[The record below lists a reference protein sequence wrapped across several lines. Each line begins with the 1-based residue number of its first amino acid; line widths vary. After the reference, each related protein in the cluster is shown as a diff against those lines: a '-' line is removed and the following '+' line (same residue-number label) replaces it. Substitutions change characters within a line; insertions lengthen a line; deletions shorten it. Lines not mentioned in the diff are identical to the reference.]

1 MNFLTQMPRQLTTPS
16 STRSGPRSHLRD
28 VYEGVRAAYKHRK
41 IIQGWAKSA
50 AASVRRG
57 STASMP
63 TIRSIKS
70 SRSGPSAAVTELTGL
85 STRLPNKKVSKG
97 TRPKPRG
104 LKRVKISAE
113 FRKKVKLCEQASK
126 LSGYFQAN
134 YLAQQMPTP
143 VTNKTAVSETMLCPQ
158 VAHGSVFSYANVLH
172 AASRLWNN
180 KPANATPTN
189 SDPLNFDARGTII
202 DVHKQWAVM
211 RFKNNTLRT
220 IRIKHMLFTP
230 KSQQAVFSPLFAWQ
244 NAVVDMGAVGR
255 LIGTPAV
262 TVNSLF
268 IHPNTFDQVKQY
280 FSSSETDYTLEPGQ
294 AIQETIQGPSMT
306 YDGGKFTQN
315 GAYAFQGK
323 QDIYSVVIVQYD
335 LTVGNVPDTVVGY
348 VNEPATNVT
357 LGNSLLIQSTY
368 HCKLSMP
375 EPAGWTSGGIIPA
388 AGPVK
393 LNLRQKMYCYDD
405 FNTVTTAET
414 AYTREDEQN
423 PF

>member
-1 MNFLTQMPRQLTTPS
+1 MPRHLTTPTPS
-16 STRSGPRSHLRD
+16 RSGPRSHLRD
-28 VYEGVRAAYKHRK
+28 LYDGVRIAYKHRQS
-41 IIQGWAKSA
+41 IQDWAKSA
-50 AASVRRG
+50 AGSVRRG

-63 TIRSIKS
+63 SSRSSKS
-70 SRSGPSAAVTELTGL
+70 SRSGPATAVTALTGL
-85 STRLPNKKVSKG
+85 STRIPNKKVSKG

-126 LSGYFQAN
+126 LKGYFQAN
-134 YLAQQMPTP
+134 YAAQQMPTP
-143 VTNKTAVSETMLCPQ
+143 VTNLTAVSETMLCPQ
-158 VAHGSVFSYANVLH
+158 VSHGSVFSYANVMH

-189 SDPLNFDARGTII
+189 TDLLNFDARSTII

-211 RFKNNTLRT
+211 RFKNNILRT

-230 KSQQAVFSPLFAWQ
+230 KSQQNDFSPLFAWQ

-268 IHPNTFDQVKQY
+268 IHPNAFDQVKQY

-294 AIQETIQGPSMT
+294 AIQETIQGPAMT
-306 YDGGKFTQN
+306 YDGGKFVQN
-315 GAYAFQGK
+315 GGYAYQGK
-323 QDIYSVVIVQYD
+323 QDVYSLVIVQYD
-335 LTVGNVPDTVVGY
+335 LTVGTAPDTVVGY
-348 VNEPATNVT
+348 INEPGPSVT

-368 HCKLSMP
+368 HCQLSMP
-375 EPAGWTSGGIIPA
+375 EPAGWTSGGVAPA
-388 AGPVK
+388 PGPVK
-393 LNLRQKMYCYDD
+393 LNLRQKVYCYDD
-405 FNTVTTAET
+405 FNTVHTAET

-423 PF
+423 PS